1 MNTDLLISELG
12 QTQSLLLALV
22 EDVDETT
29 LRRQYHSDLSPLGWH
44 LGHCVFIECL
54 WLHEEIRGDN
64 SVTQPITDFYTPPH
78 TSKSER
84 GKLLP
89 AKNTLLAWAR
99 ELQAFNLHVLRNLR
113 PEWREHPL
121 LKDDYVI
128 HFLIQHNSQHYETM
142 LMILTQK
149 ALEEFRPDG
158 SSHQTLQAMAP
169 RRESVDIPA
178 GHYRVGGKQP
188 TAFDNEVP
196 PQRADLGSFAI
207 SKHPVNNAEYLT
219 FMEDGGYRRKDLWG
233 KAGWSWRQQHNIA
246 HPDHWRQSEE
256 GDWYAV
262 GMRGGYELAG
272 TEPVSGISHYEAR
285 AFARWADGCLPH
297 EYQWEAACRIGVLEQ
312 TGRVW
317 EWCDNTFH
325 PYEGF
330 SAFPY
335 PEYSQPWFDGRH
347 YSLRGGSL
355 HTRPSIKRPS
365 FRNFFEADKR
375 HILAGLRLAY
385 QKP

>member
-1 MNTDLLISELG
+1 VNTDSLIGELR

-22 EDVDETT
+22 EDVDETS
-29 LRRQYHSDLSPLGWH
+29 LRKQYHSDLSPLGWH
-44 LGHCVFIECL
+44 LGHCIFIECL
-54 WLHEEIRGDN
+54 WLHEKIRGDN
-64 SVTQPITDFYTPPH
+64 SVTQPITDFYTPPY
-78 TSKSER
+78 TPKSER

-89 AKNTLLAWAR
+89 PKNDLLAWAQ
-99 ELQAFNLHVLRNLR
+99 ELQSFNLHTLGNLH
-113 PEWREHPL
+113 PEWRGHPL
-121 LKDDYVI
+121 LEDDYII

-149 ALEEFRPDG
+149 ALAEFTPDVT
-158 SSHQTLQAMAP
+158 SHQTLQAMTP

-178 GHYRVGGKQP
+178 GHYRLGGKRP

-196 PQRADLGSFAI
+196 PQRADLGGFAI
-207 SKHPVNNAEYLT
+207 SRHPVSNAEYLA
-219 FMEDGGYRRKDLWG
+219 FMEDGGYRREDHWE
-233 KAGWSWRQQHNIA
+233 KAGWSWCRQHDIV
-246 HPDHWRQSEE
+246 HPDHWRQSEQ
-256 GDWYAV
+256 GNWYAV

-285 AFARWADGCLPH
+285 AFARWANGRLPH
-297 EYQWEAACRIGVLEQ
+297 EYQWEAACRMGILEQ

-317 EWCDNTFH
+317 EWCDNSFH
-325 PYEGF
+325 PYEDF

-375 HILAGLRLAY
+375 HILAGLRLTY
-385 QKP
+385 QNP

>member
-1 MNTDLLISELG
+1 VNTGALISELE
-12 QTQSLLLALV
+12 QAQSLLLALV
-22 EDVDETT
+22 EEVDDAT
-29 LRRQYHSDLSPLGWH
+29 LRRQYHFDISPLGWH

-54 WLHEEIRGDN
+54 WLHEKLRGDN
-64 SVTQPITDFYTPPH
+64 RVTQPITDFYTPPH
-78 TSKSER
+78 TPKSER

-89 AKNTLLAWAR
+89 PKDTLLAWAR
-99 ELQAFNLHVLRNLR
+99 ELHAFNLHTLRNLR
-113 PEWREHPL
+113 TEWRAHPL
-121 LKDDYVI
+121 LKDDYII

-149 ALEEFRPDG
+149 ALTEFRPDG
-158 SSHQTLQAMAP
+158 SSHQALRAMTP
-169 RRESVDIPA
+169 RREAVDIPA
-178 GHYRVGGKQP
+178 GHYRVGGTPP
-188 TAFDNEVP
+188 TACDNEVP
-196 PQRADLGSFAI
+196 PQRAELGPFAI
-207 SKHPVNNAEYLT
+207 SKHPVSNAEYLA
-219 FMEDGGYRRKDLWG
+219 FMEDGGYRRKDFWE
-233 KAGWSWRQQHNIA
+233 KAGWNWCQQHNIA
-246 HPDHWRQSEE
+246 HPDQWRQSEE

-262 GMRGGYELAG
+262 GMRGGYALAG

-285 AFARWADGCLPH
+285 AFARWADGRLPH

-317 EWCDNTFH
+317 EWCGNTFH

-335 PEYSQPWFDGRH
+335 SEYSQPWFDGQH

-375 HILAGLRLAY
+375 HIRAGLRLAY
-385 QKP
+385 QNP